1 MNPINLS
8 KSKKSKKL
16 DVREWFSRFFRVFFR
31 KPDKYD
37 RNCPLLWKTP
47 ADRKSFEIIKTL
59 AIRRLRSTVNSIGT
73 DGRFALRLKNEADL
87 FIENSNAEFSI
98 RIPAY
103 VKESAFRKR
112 IGIIM

>member
-1 MNPINLS
+1 MNPINWS
-8 KSKKSKKL
+8 KSKKSKKP

-59 AIRRLRSTVNSIGT
+59 AIRRLHFNLVNCAVSEISEILRN
-73 DGRFALRLKNEADL
+73 GRVERFRELRY
-87 FIENSNAEFSI
+87 NA
-98 RIPAY
+98 
-103 VKESAFRKR
+103 RKIFYR
-112 IGIIM
+112 RLN

>member
-1 MNPINLS
+1 LNPINWS
-8 KSKKSKKL
+8 KSKKSKKP

-59 AIRRLRSTVNSIGT
+59 AIRRLHYYYYMDDEEESLIKKEIIDIKDQPKDAGCS
-73 DGRFALRLKNEADL
+73 FFSDL
-87 FIENSNAEFSI
+87 I
-98 RIPAY
+98 
-103 VKESAFRKR
+103 
-112 IGIIM
+112 